1 MNDEPKRVNAKRT
14 RGERAVGRKWKKLV
28 TLAGIM
34 TVAAPSAMCAQGD
47 PAGTYPG
54 RPVRIVIGFTPGGQP
69 DITARA
75 IAVKLNETFGQQ
87 VVIDNRPGAGGTIG
101 TKIVADST
109 PDGHT
114 LLSVSSSHAISPAVY
129 AKLPYDTRRD
139 FAGITTTA
147 TASYMLVVPPSLPVK
162 TVQDLLAMTRAKPGQ
177 LNFGSAGN
185 GSGTHFAGELL
196 KNTAQIDVM
205 HVPYKGIPEAL
216 TDTMTGR
223 VQFFMTPPATLGT
236 LVKDGKL
243 RALGVTGRQRVR
255 SYPDVPTIA
264 ESGVAG
270 FQWETWAGILAP
282 SKTPR
287 PIVNKLN
294 REITA
299 ILRMPDV
306 QQRFIAL
313 GAEPAPST
321 PEEFDRLVAS
331 EIVRVADLARKA
343 GIKPQ

>member
-1 MNDEPKRVNAKRT
+1 MGKPPLEHIA
-14 RGERAVGRKWKKLV
+14 L
-28 TLAGIM
+28 I
-34 TVAAPSAMCAQGD
+34 AACIGLLDPAAAQGQIAE
-47 PAGTYPG
+47 PTTRFPT
-54 RPVRIVIGFTPGGQP
+54 RPIRIVIGFTPGGQP

-75 IAVKLNETFGQQ
+75 IAVKLIESLGQQ

-101 TKIVADST
+101 TKIVADAT

-114 LLSVSSSHAISPAVY
+114 LLSVSSSHAISPSVY

-147 TASYMLVVPPSLPVK
+147 TASYVLVVPPSLPVK
-162 TVQDLLAMTRAKPGQ
+162 SVQDLLALVRAKPGQ
-177 LNFGSAGN
+177 LNFGSAGS

-196 KNTAQIDVM
+196 KNSAQLDVV

-243 RALGVTGRQRVR
+243 RALGVTGKQRIR

-264 ESGVAG
+264 ESGVPG

-287 PIVNKLN
+287 AIVNKLN
-294 REITA
+294 REITG
-299 ILRMPDV
+299 ILNMPDI
-306 QQRFIAL
+306 QQRLLAL

-321 PEEFDRLVAS
+321 PAEFDRLVAS
-331 EIVRVADLARKA
+331 ELARVSELARKA

>member
-1 MNDEPKRVNAKRT
+1 MRLCGIISSIIMAFSMSQPPVA
-14 RGERAVGRKWKKLV
+14 
-28 TLAGIM
+28 LA
-34 TVAAPSAMCAQGD
+34 AQGPE
-47 PAGTYPG
+47 PATPFPT
-54 RPVRIVIGFTPGGQP
+54 RPIRIVVGFTPGGQP
-69 DITARA
+69 DITARL
-75 IAVKLNETFGQQ
+75 IAVKLTESLGHQ
-87 VVIDNRPGAGGTIG
+87 VVVDNRPGAGGTTG
-101 TKIVADST
+101 TKIVADAM

-114 LLSVSSSHAISPAVY
+114 LLSVSASHAISPSVY

-147 TASYMLVVPPSLPVK
+147 TANYMLVVPTSLPVK
-162 TVQDLLAMTRAKPGQ
+162 NVQELIALGKAKPGQ

-196 KNTAQIDVM
+196 KSTAQLDVV

-216 TDTMTGR
+216 TDTLAAR

-236 LVKDGKL
+236 LVKDGKV
-243 RALGVTGRQRVR
+243 RALGVTGLKRTR

-264 ESGVAG
+264 ESGVPG

-282 SKTPR
+282 AKTPR
-287 PIVNKLN
+287 SVIEKLN

-299 ILRMPDV
+299 ILALAEI
-306 QQRFIAL
+306 QQRFVTL

-321 PEEFDRLVAS
+321 PAGFDALIAS
-331 EIVRVADLARKA
+331 ELTRVAELAKKA